1 MNRRFSHER
10 VLTVILNA
18 LYITSGILIL
28 IMFLSN
34 VKAEAQKVD
43 SYSGATIYSCENC
56 DEID

>member
-1 MNRRFSHER
+1 